1 MEMIAKYYLTK
12 EGLKK
17 LQEEYEKLRQ
27 EREKKMAEVPPMI
40 DLHGPDSEYLTIHE
54 ELSMIEAKMEEL
66 EEVLQNVELI
76 KLPPKNKRNEVHPG
90 AIVEVEIEGRKE
102 TFKLVGSLEADPLSG
117 KISFDSP
124 VGKALLGKRKGETVY
139 IEKCK
144 AVYKIKKIIYK

>member
-1 MEMIAKYYLTK
+1 MAKYYLTK

-27 EREKKMAEVPPMI
+27 EREKKMAEVPPMV

-76 KLPPKNKRNEVHPG
+76 KLPPKHKRNEVHPG

-124 VGKALLGKRKGETVY
+124 VGRALLGKRKGETVY

-144 AVYKIKKIIYK
+144 AVYKIKKIIYE